1 MQRLSIISFF
11 LLPFYIPK
19 EVFRMPVFKYEALD
33 AQGVAIKDEIEALSQ
48 KEAVSKIRNMGYF
61 PTKVHARGEAKK
73 PTAKAA
79 IRPTKR
85 RGAGG
90 KVKVKYITQFA
101 RQLSTLQDAGLPI
114 LRSLRILQEQQK
126 SGTFKRVI
134 GYVGDDIEGGS
145 TLSEAMGRFPRAFD
159 RLFVNMVAAGET
171 GGVLD
176 LILARVA
183 DFMEK
188 AQKLKARV
196 KSAMVYPIVVLTAAF
211 TILLLL
217 MWKVIPQFEIVLKEM
232 TEGAQLPAITRGVLA
247 VANWVGKQYGWA
259 ILLAVPVAIIFLLRL
274 VRQFQFGRFVLDTIK
289 LKIPVLG
296 QLSSKV
302 AVTRWTRT
310 LGTLISAGVPI
321 LDAIN
326 VTRETSGNE
335 VFANMLG
342 NVHNSI
348 RQGDTFAGPLRQSKT
363 VDLIV
368 SNMVAVGEET
378 GDLDKMLLKVAD
390 NYDEQVDVLVSS
402 LMSLLEPIM
411 IICLGLIVLTIV
423 LSIFLPMI
431 TIITKLNV

>member
-1 MQRLSIISFF
+1 
-11 LLPFYIPK
+11 
-19 EVFRMPVFKYEALD
+19 MPVFKYEALD
-33 AQGVAIKDEIEALSQ
+33 SQGVAIKNEIEALSQ
-48 KEAVSKIRNMGYF
+48 KEAVSKIRNLGYF
-61 PTKVHARGEAKK
+61 PTKVHSRGVEKK
-73 PTAKAA
+73 AAAKAVA
-79 IRPTKR
+79 RPKRR

-90 KVKVKYITQFA
+90 KVKVKYIAQFA

-114 LRSLRILQEQQK
+114 LRSLRILQDQQK
-126 SGTFKRVI
+126 AGTFKKVI

-145 TLSEAMGRFPRAFD
+145 TLSEAMGRAPRAFD

-176 LILARVA
+176 LILSRVA

-188 AQKLKARV
+188 AQKLKGRV
-196 KSAMVYPIVVLTAAF
+196 KSAMIYPIVVLSAAF

-217 MWKVIPQFEIVLKEM
+217 MWKVIPQFETVLTEM
-232 TEGAQLPAITRGVLA
+232 TGGAELPKITQYVLGVA
-247 VANWVGKQYGWA
+247 EWVAKRYGWV
-259 ILLAVPVAIIFLLRL
+259 ILLATPFAIIFLLRFIK
-274 VRQFQFGRFVLDTIK
+274 QFRAGRFVLDTIK
-289 LKIPVLG
+289 LKLPVVG

-326 VTRETSGNE
+326 VTRETAGNE

-390 NYDEQVDVLVSS
+390 NYDEQVDVLVAS

-411 IICLGLIVLTIV
+411 IIVLGLVVMLIV

-431 TIITKLNV
+431 TIITNLNV

>member
-1 MQRLSIISFF
+1 
-11 LLPFYIPK
+11 
-19 EVFRMPVFKYEALD
+19 MPVFKYEALD
-33 AQGVAIKDEIEALSQ
+33 SQGVAIKNEIEALSQ

-61 PTKVHARGEAKK
+61 PTKVNARGAGKK
-73 PTAKAA
+73 TAAKAA
-79 IRPTKR
+79 GRPKRR

-90 KVKVKYITQFA
+90 KVRIKYITQFA

-126 SGTFKRVI
+126 PGTFKKVI

-145 TLSEAMGRFPRAFD
+145 TLSEAFGRFPRAFD

-176 LILARVA
+176 LILSRVA

-188 AQKLKARV
+188 AQKLKSRV
-196 KSAMVYPIVVLTAAF
+196 KSAMVYPCVVLGAAF
-211 TILLLL
+211 TILLML
-217 MWKVIPQFEIVLKEM
+217 MWKVIPQFETVLTEM
-232 TEGAQLPAITRGVLA
+232 TGGTELPKITQVVLGVA
-247 VANWVGKQYGWA
+247 AWVAEQYGWV
-259 ILLAVPVAIIFLLRL
+259 ILLAAPFVIIFVLRF
-274 VRQFQFGRFVLDTIK
+274 VKQFRMGRVVLDTIK
-289 LKIPVLG
+289 LKLPVLG

-302 AVTRWTRT
+302 SVTRWTRT
-310 LGTLISAGVPI
+310 LGTLIGAGVPI

-326 VTRETSGNE
+326 VTRETAGNE

-378 GDLDKMLLKVAD
+378 GDLDKMLLKVAE
-390 NYDEQVDVLVSS
+390 NYDEQVDVLVAS

-411 IICLGLIVLTIV
+411 ILVLGGVVMLIV

-431 TIITKLNV
+431 SIITNLSV

>member
-1 MQRLSIISFF
+1 
-11 LLPFYIPK
+11 
-19 EVFRMPVFKYEALD
+19 MPVFKYEALD

-48 KEAVSKIRNMGYF
+48 KEAVSKIRNLGYF
-61 PTKVHARGEAKK
+61 PTKVHARGAAKK
-73 PTAKAA
+73 PAA
-79 IRPTKR
+79 RAAARPRKR

-90 KVKVKYITQFA
+90 KVKVKHITQFA

-114 LRSLRILQEQQK
+114 LRSLRILQDQQR

-196 KSAMVYPIVVLTAAF
+196 KSAMVYPLVVLTAAF

-217 MWKVIPQFEIVLKEM
+217 MWKVIPQFETVLTEM
-232 TEGAQLPAITRGVLA
+232 TENAQLPKITRGVLA
-247 VANWVGKQYGWA
+247 VANWIGKQYGWA
-259 ILLAVPVAIIFLLRL
+259 ILLASPIAIIFLLRL
-274 VRQFQFGRFVLDTIK
+274 IKQFRLGRFVLDTVK
-289 LKIPVLG
+289 LKLPVIG

-326 VTRETSGNE
+326 VTRETAGNE

-402 LMSLLEPIM
+402 LMSLLEPVM
-411 IICLGLIVLTIV
+411 IIVLGLIVMTIV

-431 TIITKLNV
+431 TIITNLNV